1 MRSSGR
7 THRELDDQV
16 RGTRHAGRLRAPVWL
31 CLWIACGVG
40 PVLAQGSGLKAP
52 AAPSAPAA
60 PAAPAVALPALNLP
74 SPLGLPDGIDSAVVT
89 RVTFE
94 GHRALSTA
102 ELEALAVPFLNRPV
116 RGVDLEELRQRIT
129 RAYVDRGFVSSGAI
143 IPEGAL
149 RGGELRIRV
158 IEGQVSAVHLKGMGR
173 LSPAYITSR
182 LIKAGDTL
190 DVILLQERFRLL
202 LADPLFER
210 INARLIPD
218 DALGRSVV
226 DLDITRARP
235 WQLTAFAHNHQAPAV
250 GSAVVGL
257 DGVLRNLSTWGD
269 TLAGTLA
276 HSRGGTTY
284 DLSWT
289 LPLGA
294 SPTTLTARV
303 ARSASSVVEE
313 PLASLAIDSRVRTQ
327 EWTLAHPLLDS
338 ARLRLSLGL
347 SHNERSNRTLLDG
360 EPFSF
365 VAGEATG
372 TNHVRAWRF
381 FQDLVLRNDRQVLAL
396 RSTFVSGRNN
406 LPADPLLPE
415 QPARDYRLW
424 IGQGQGSMALGDD
437 GRQVVLRGQL
447 QHAQQHLVPLE
458 QTSIGGRYTV
468 RGYRENQLVRD
479 NGWALSLEY
488 HHPLSW
494 GDAAWQRV
502 VLIPFVDAGSA
513 HDRHAAAKRLS
524 SAGLGLQWR
533 GADLEADLFYARRLQ
548 SRTSDAHGDLQDH
561 GIHVSLRWRP
571 F

>member
-1 MRSSGR
+1 M
-7 THRELDDQV
+7 DKV
-16 RGTRHAGRLRAPVWL
+16 RGWRMAGPSAWA
-31 CLWIACGVG
+31 CLGLWVATSLGG
-40 PVLAQGSGLKAP
+40 PAQAQDAGL
-52 AAPSAPAA
+52 APSAA
-60 PAAPAVALPALNLP
+60 ALPALSLP
-74 SPLGLPDGIDSAVVT
+74 SALGIPGGQDSVLVK
-89 RVTFE
+89 RFTFS

-102 ELEALAVPFLNRPV
+102 ELEALAAPFLNRPV
-116 RGVDLEELRQRIT
+116 RLVDLEELRQRIT
-129 RAYVDRGFVSSGAI
+129 RAYVDRGLVSSGAV
-143 IPEGAL
+143 IPEAAL
-149 RGGELRIRV
+149 RDGELHIRV
-158 IEGQVSAVHLKGMGR
+158 IEGQVSQVHLKGMDR
-173 LSPAYITSR
+173 LSPAYIAGR
-182 LIKAGDTL
+182 LIKVGDTL
-190 DVILLQERFRLL
+190 DVKLLQERFRLL

-218 DALGRSVV
+218 DLLGRSVV
-226 DLDITRARP
+226 DLDVTRARP

-269 TLAGTLA
+269 TLSGTLG

-284 DLSWT
+284 DLGWT

-303 ARSASSVVEE
+303 ARSATSVVEE

-327 EWTLAHPLLDS
+327 EWTLAHPLLDN

-347 SHNERSNRTLLDG
+347 SHNERSNRTLIDG

-365 VAGEATG
+365 VAGEASGVTR
-372 TNHVRAWRF
+372 VRAWRF

-406 LPADPLLPE
+406 LPAEPLLAE

-437 GRQVVLRGQL
+437 GRQLVLRGQL
-447 QHAQQHLVPLE
+447 QRARQHLVPLE

-524 SAGLGLQWR
+524 SAGVGLQWR
-533 GADLEADLFYARRLQ
+533 GADLEADLFHARRLQ

-561 GIHVSLRWRP
+561 GIHVSLRWRLP
-571 F
+571 